1 MINFVTM
8 SAFRNFSN
16 VLRGCEKTAKKIL
29 EQSLKTM
36 GELESDDCEAV
47 DDILD
52 ALALED
58 YSTTRSKVLAALQNE
73 SLKWV
78 TDSEKVL
85 AEIPYFVLDDEGS
98 GSKFSVNADPEKC
111 PFLSEVWNGDTYD
124 IPEIGGLNALADDLK
139 TQLSAVSIRDLVKKI
154 IATGI

>member
-1 MINFVTM
+1 M
-8 SAFRNFSN
+8 SVFRNFYN

-52 ALALED
+52 ALSLED
-58 YSTTRSKVLAALQNE
+58 DSVTRSKVLAALQNE

-78 TDSEKVL
+78 ADAEKVL
-85 AEIPYFVLDDEGS
+85 AELPYFVLDEETN
-98 GSKFSVNADPEKC
+98 SKFSVNADPEKC
-111 PFLSEVWNGDTYD
+111 PFLSEVWNGDAYD
-124 IPEIGGLNALADDLK
+124 ISEIGGLNALADDLK
-139 TQLSAVSIRDLVKKI
+139 TQLAAVSIQNLVTKI
-154 IATGI
+154 IAAGI